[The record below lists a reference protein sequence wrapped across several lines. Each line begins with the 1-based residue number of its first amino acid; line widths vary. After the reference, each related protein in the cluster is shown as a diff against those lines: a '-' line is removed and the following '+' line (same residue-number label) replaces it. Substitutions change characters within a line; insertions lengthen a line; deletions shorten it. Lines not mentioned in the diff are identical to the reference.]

1 MIATRIWCI
10 SWRACLSFQYCLSNT
25 ASNMKVLRPGESPGR
40 WKYMIIVGAAIVN
53 FFNTG
58 TAKSF
63 GVLISDLAEDLD
75 TGVSILGFGIGMCH
89 GAAVGLT
96 FLTRPLLKKT
106 TCRVLT
112 MIGGCVSGFGFCI
125 CSISGN
131 AALFTSG
138 IAVAGFGYSF
148 MIISNVVIVKTYFP
162 DSFPIAISFSL
173 STGAVGMMLIPVIT
187 EKLANIYGWRGSLLL
202 IAAMN
207 FHNVLAGALFR
218 PLTSTRHKHSY
229 STKHDGT
236 ADSARERRTVE
247 NSNSFRSD
255 EKTTCRGQYSPV
267 NAPEQGC
274 SENKETQSGANFGL
288 DSKKRMTVRQNC
300 EQSLG
305 LSECDDEISEKN
317 RLIPK
322 GQSRAPG
329 NFTSGSVE
337 EESEATTEDS
347 GCMRRL
353 IELFD
358 LRLLYDFP
366 ALNPIMIAGLLSGAT
381 TTGWVAFLL
390 PNAQEKGYN
399 MDKAVLLA
407 SVGGL
412 GNFIGRF
419 CIGYMLGKWTTA
431 RTMFIVCNL
440 ICGAAFCLDYVTTTF
455 WGLSI
460 LSALNGSTIGAMTVL
475 ISLMIEEIVDESRF
489 TSGVALAYFFL
500 GLGEIVGGLF
510 AGWLYDISHTYV
522 IAFIALGVLNVLGAL
537 LTAIVTFLPCSL
549 FRNRHLDDEE

>member
-1 MIATRIWCI
+1 
-10 SWRACLSFQYCLSNT
+10 
-25 ASNMKVLRPGESPGR
+25 
-40 WKYMIIVGAAIVN
+40 
-53 FFNTG
+53 
-58 TAKSF
+58 
-63 GVLISDLAEDLD
+63 
-75 TGVSILGFGIGMCH
+75 
-89 GAAVGLT
+89 
-96 FLTRPLLKKT
+96 
-106 TCRVLT
+106 
-112 MIGGCVSGFGFCI
+112 
-125 CSISGN
+125 
-131 AALFTSG
+131 
-138 IAVAGFGYSF
+138 
-148 MIISNVVIVKTYFP
+148 MIISNVVIIKTYFP

-173 STGAVGMMLIPVIT
+173 SAGAVGMMLIPVIT

-229 STKHDGT
+229 STQHDDT

-255 EKTTCRGQYSPV
+255 EKTTYRGQYSPV

-274 SENKETQSGANFGL
+274 SENKETQSGANSCL
-288 DSKKRMTVRQNC
+288 DSKKRMTVIQNC

-305 LSECDDEISEKN
+305 VSERNDEISEKD

-322 GQSRAPG
+322 GQSRRKPDD
-329 NFTSGSVE
+329 FKSGSVE
-337 EESEATTEDS
+337 EESKATTVDG
-347 GCMRRL
+347 GCMRSL

-366 ALNPIMIAGLLSGAT
+366 ALNPIMIAVLLSGAT

-390 PNAQEKGYN
+390 PNALEKGYN
-399 MDKAVLLA
+399 MDKAILLA

-412 GNFIGRF
+412 WNFIGRF
-419 CIGYMLGKWTTA
+419 CIGYMLGKRTTA
-431 RTMFIVCNL
+431 RTMFVICNL
-440 ICGAAFCLDYVTTTF
+440 ICGVAFCLDYVTTTF

-489 TSGVALAYFFL
+489 TSGVALAFLFL

-549 FRNRHLDDEE
+549 FRN